1 MRPPQIS
8 RARAR
13 SIRWSLSPVLLKQL
27 FALGKNLVL
36 AFWTKTIL
44 ISSELKI
51 MHFLVLNLLSYLFEL
66 FN

>member
-1 MRPPQIS
+1 M
-8 RARAR
+8 
-13 SIRWSLSPVLLKQL
+13 LLKQL
-27 FALGKNLVL
+27 FAVGKNLVL

-51 MHFLVLNLLSYLFEL
+51 MLFLVLNLLSYLFEL